1 MRVDS
6 SILPLSEDVAQQVL
20 LIPLDLVEVVALQ
33 HEVVL
38 VQEDNEHA

>member
-6 SILPLSEDVAQQVL
+6 AILPHSEVVAQQVL